1 MLAAGALWAGV
12 SAGAL
17 TIAEAEVDAGSAA
30 TEDWRLY
37 DGGVRFG
44 PAELGDGPLPL
55 ELAIDYFS
63 TGSPPVKWSNSRA
76 VVSICTHQVGRPSSV
91 SAELFRDA
99 VRQGAELWNTLEA
112 AVVYDYMGDC
122 THASTWSDGN
132 RVNEVGWDDARNV
145 VRDPAAAV
153 TQGTWVVGP
162 GRRDFQEIDVII
174 DHTMNVPEACFRSV
188 VAHELGHGLGFG
200 HSDVRGQLMFPS
212 FNSSDP
218 STCPGSIS
226 AEEAAFLLNL
236 YGQNRRPALVAP
248 APVSVA
254 AGQSAVV
261 AVDASDPEGD
271 PLTYRWT
278 QTSGVPVAFTPDLP
292 TLAFTA
298 PATAGEVLTF
308 NFSVADRFRAASAV
322 VTVTVEEAPEPPPG
336 SGTFAGAFPPR
347 GVGLVVWNGGDVGS
361 ALAAAADQGAGA
373 LFITSGGRFIGY
385 TVGAP
390 SFVNAG
396 FMAAYPAG
404 EIPAGTP
411 MLVVVYGAGQ
421 TVRR

>member
-17 TIAEAEVDAGSAA
+17 SVVEAEVDAGSVA

-44 PAELGDGPLPL
+44 PADLGDGPLPV

-63 TGSPPVKWSNSRA
+63 AGSPPVKWSASRA
-76 VVSICTHQVGRPSSV
+76 VVPICTHQTGRPASIT
-91 SAELFRDA
+91 AELFRDA
-99 VRQGAELWNTLEA
+99 VRQGAELWNAVEA
-112 AVVYDYMGDC
+112 AVVYDYTGDC
-122 THASTWSDGN
+122 THAATWSDGN
-132 RVNEVGWDDARNV
+132 RVNEVGWDDSRNV

-153 TQGTWVVGP
+153 TQGTWVVAP
-162 GRRDFQEIDVII
+162 GRRDFQEIDIII
-174 DHTMNVPEACFRSV
+174 DHTMNIPEACFRSV

-218 STCPGSIS
+218 STCPSTIS
-226 AEEAAFLLNL
+226 AEEMAFLLNL
-236 YGQNRRPALVAP
+236 YGQNRRPVIVAP
-248 APVSVA
+248 EPVEATAGRVA
-254 AGQSAVV
+254 SIAVQ
-261 AVDASDPEGD
+261 ASDPEGD

-278 QTSGVPVAFTPDLP
+278 QTSGTPVAFNPDAPL
-292 TLAFTA
+292 LSFTA
-298 PATAGEVLTF
+298 PDAADEVLTF
-308 NFSVADRFRAASAV
+308 SVRVSDRFRAATAV
-322 VTVTVEEAPEPPPG
+322 LAVTTVAPPPG
-336 SGTFAGAFPPR
+336 TGTFAGMFPSR
-347 GVGLVVWNGGDVGS
+347 GVGLVVWNGGDVGA

-373 LFITSGGRFIGY
+373 LFITRDGRFIGY